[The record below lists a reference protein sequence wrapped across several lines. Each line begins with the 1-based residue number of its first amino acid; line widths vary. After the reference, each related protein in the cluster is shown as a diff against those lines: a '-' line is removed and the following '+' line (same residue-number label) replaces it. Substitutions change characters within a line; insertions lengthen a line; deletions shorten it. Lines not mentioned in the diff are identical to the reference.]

1 MKLPLWYNPKR
12 DLSRLEK
19 IETHCIKVTEASNDP
34 DYQKLLRKIVVQKKE
49 IKDLI
54 IRYGVE

>member
-19 IETHCIKVTEASNDP
+19 IETHCMKVVATSNDP
-34 DYQKLLRKIVVQKKE
+34 DYQKSLNKIAVLKKE

-54 IRYGVE
+54 SRYGV